1 MQGTPNE
8 EERLLLKEF
17 EAATSF
23 YSWAVSEMSRQ
34 RGVMAQDAYRE
45 LLKTVRAARLN
56 CDKLRS
62 EIDRVRLK
70 HGYPD

>member
-1 MQGTPNE
+1 MGSPNE
-8 EERLLLKEF
+8 EERLLLQEF

-45 LLKTVRAARLN
+45 LLATVRTARLN
-56 CDKLRS
+56 CDRLRR
-62 EIDRVRLK
+62 EIDRFRLDEG
-70 HGYPD
+70 HLD